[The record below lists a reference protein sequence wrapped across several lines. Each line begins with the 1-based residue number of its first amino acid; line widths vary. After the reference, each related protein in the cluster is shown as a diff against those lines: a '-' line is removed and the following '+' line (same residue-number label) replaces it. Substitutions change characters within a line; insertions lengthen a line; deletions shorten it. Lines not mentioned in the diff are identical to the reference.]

1 MLPEGADGDAESMK
15 SPASAR
21 ADRPAVR
28 EHERISAQIRRFA
41 LLWIA
46 ASVGVLLFVAIAS
59 VLASS
64 YRDDA
69 GRRSRAATDA
79 QLAVARL
86 QASVQ
91 AQATDVLGYRLTGNS
106 MYRLQYAADAAT
118 TQARLTQL
126 RRAVKRA
133 DASGAERALLS
144 DAVSAITT
152 WNDHVG
158 IQFAGHS
165 AGRG

>member
-1 MLPEGADGDAESMK
+1 MLGERAGGDAEIMK

-28 EHERISAQIRRFA
+28 WHERISAQIRRFA

-59 VLASS
+59 LLASR

-69 GRRSRAATDA
+69 SRRSRAGTEA

-91 AQATDVLGYRLTGNS
+91 AQATDVLGYRLTGDAI
-106 MYRLQYAADAAT
+106 YAQQDPVDAAP
-118 TQARLTQL
+118 TQGGLPAPR
-126 RRAVKRA
+126 
-133 DASGAERALLS
+133 GA
-144 DAVSAITT
+144 
-152 WNDHVG
+152 
-158 IQFAGHS
+158 
-165 AGRG
+165 